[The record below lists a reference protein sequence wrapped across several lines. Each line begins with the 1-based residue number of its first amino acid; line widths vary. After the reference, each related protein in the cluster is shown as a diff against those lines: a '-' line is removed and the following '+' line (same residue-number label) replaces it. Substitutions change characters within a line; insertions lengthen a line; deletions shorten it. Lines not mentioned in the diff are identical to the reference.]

1 MKREVKIVKVI
12 ALATMLVLVLN
23 MMGGCAVGA
32 NVEASSNL
40 MEGINVNSEL
50 TQKEMEASLA
60 DAEISEA
67 VNKFGVSLFK
77 EGVKEN
83 GGENILISPISV
95 LYAMAMC
102 ANGAEGMT
110 MTELMTTFIMGDFH
124 DGCDCIL
131 EDWQENLNKY
141 LASYLN
147 ATENYAGDP
156 ERPAELHI
164 ANSIWMKDDEKF
176 HVEKDFLETN
186 GKFYNAG
193 LFKAAFNEQTRKN
206 INAWI
211 EENTKGL
218 IKDMLKQINA
228 DSVMYLVNALGFEAE
243 WADVY
248 FDYNLTEDE
257 VFHGEAGDSKVTLMH
272 STEYSYLKDELATGF
287 IKYYAGYDYAFV
299 GLLPN
304 EGVSVDE
311 YVASLTGQGIYEM
324 LNNISDEQVITAI
337 PQFEDESALSLVD
350 TFKALG
356 LKDSFDVD
364 AANFS
369 RLGTY
374 EDNNIYI
381 GNILHNTFIKVDQKG
396 TKAGAATI
404 VEMACGSAYNPEPP
418 KEVILDRPFIYMI
431 IDANQ
436 NIPLFIGVER
446 NIK

>member
-1 MKREVKIVKVI
+1 MKRETRIIKLI
-12 ALATMLVLVLN
+12 AIAMMLTLILN
-23 MMGGCAVGA
+23 ILGGCG
-32 NVEASSNL
+32 VETKVNASSDL
-40 MEGINVNSEL
+40 MEGIEVESVL
-50 TQKEMEASLA
+50 TEKEMENWLRDRDMQES
-60 DAEISEA
+60 
-67 VNKFGVSLFK
+67 VNNFGVSIFK
-77 EGVKEN
+77 QGVKDAA
-83 GGENILISPISV
+83 GENLLISPISL

-102 ANGAEGMT
+102 TNGADNMT
-110 MTELMTTFIMGDFH
+110 QEELLTTLYMGEFN
-124 DGCDCIL
+124 GL
-131 EDWQENLNKY
+131 LDWVVDAEQDYLNSY

-147 ATENYAGDP
+147 AIENYAGDP
-156 ERPAELHI
+156 ERPADLNI

-176 HVEKDFLETN
+176 HVEEEFLQTN
-186 GKFYNAG
+186 GKYYNAG
-193 LFKAAFNEQTRKN
+193 LFKAAFNEQTRKD

-218 IKDMLKQINA
+218 IKDMLKEISA
-228 DSVMYLVNALGFEAE
+228 DSVMYLINALGFEAE

-248 FDYNLTEDE
+248 FDHNLTKDD

-272 STEYSYLKDELATGF
+272 SSEYNYLKDELATGF

-311 YVASLTGQGIYEM
+311 YVASLTGEGLYNM
-324 LNNISDEQVITAI
+324 LCNPSAEKVITAI

-356 LKDSFDVD
+356 VKDAFSVD
-364 AANFS
+364 AADFS
-369 RLGTY
+369 KLGSY
-374 EDNNIYI
+374 ENNNIYI

-404 VEMACGSAYNPEPP
+404 VEMMAGAAMMEEPP
-418 KEVILDRPFIYMI
+418 KEVILDRPFVYMI
-431 IDANQ
+431 IDTNQ

-446 NIK
+446 NI